1 MTGHAMFDRKPT
13 IPDREKARMTSL
25 RPIVPTLTLM
35 ALLTACGGTPTDEGG
50 TTRVILANPSFATN
64 IQEIF
69 VRRGCTASNCHGSA
83 LSGGLGL
90 ATASYTNL
98 VNVPA
103 VAVNNP
109 GIGLNRVEPGDIA
122 ASYLW
127 LKVSGTSAGT
137 RMPQGGPV
145 LDATDLGNIMNWINT
160 GAPDN

>member
-1 MTGHAMFDRKPT
+1 
-13 IPDREKARMTSL
+13 MTSL
-25 RPIVPTLTLM
+25 RPIVPTLVLM
-35 ALLTACGGTPTDEGG
+35 ALLTACIGTPTDEGG

-69 VRRGCTASNCHGSA
+69 GRRGCTAANCHGSA

-90 ATASYTNL
+90 ATAAASYANL

-109 GIGLNRVEPGDIA
+109 GIGLNRVEPNDIA

-127 LKVSGTSAGT
+127 LKVSGTTAGT
-137 RMPQGGPV
+137 RMPQGGAA
-145 LDATDLGNIMNWINT
+145 LDATDLGNIQNWINT